1 MSPDVNKSKDWL
13 RGLTTLAT
21 SVLEKL
27 KSSVSSFLTLSATI
41 SAKCVVVVVVVV
53 VYHKSKVRK
62 EEVEKNRSNIR
73 ETFIRKETHLAF
85 VSHDVRVHVILVSIS
100 LFRTVLRF

>member
-21 SVLEKL
+21 SVQEKL

-41 SAKCVVVVVVVV
+41 SAKCVVVVVV

-73 ETFIRKETHLAF
+73 ETFIRKETHLTF
-85 VSHDVRVHVILVSIS
+85 VSHDVRVHVIPVSIS
-100 LFRTVLRF
+100 LLRMVLRF